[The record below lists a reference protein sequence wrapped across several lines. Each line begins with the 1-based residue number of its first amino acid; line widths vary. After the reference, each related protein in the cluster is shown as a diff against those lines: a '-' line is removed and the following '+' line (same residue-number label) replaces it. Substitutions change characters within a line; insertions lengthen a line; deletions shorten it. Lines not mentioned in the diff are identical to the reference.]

1 MADEPNEDLSMDD
14 ILSSIRN
21 ILTEDN
27 AAQQAASEPAAMQP
41 GQEILPEEVPVAFE
55 AVPEDVLSVLPD
67 VAEEITLPEIVSED
81 MMPAELPVLPDV
93 TEEIDLPEAE
103 EEVFELSAS
112 MIIDELPSE
121 EPVELNIL
129 DEPQISESDILNFS
143 NLAAGTT
150 ADIEMPAEVPFEI
163 EESLKP
169 EPVSV
174 FEPEANPEPVPV
186 FEPEVSPV
194 AIQAPL
200 ASEVL
205 AEEEPEVPFDDIASL
220 SSLIEAPESAV
231 IPAEEPQPAI
241 PPLDFDLPEIDVDA
255 DPIFE
260 PESTAAP
267 EMDPSQLMESLTVA
281 EDVLPQEQETVQEE
295 SVIDDDTLNEIL
307 DFHAQVEETKPLQA
321 ESEEVFVAVA
331 EPDLPA
337 ETANI
342 NQEVLAEP
350 MIAASEP
357 QELQTEIAE
366 TADVSANIINNFAKL
381 FAEKK
386 AAEAIVT
393 PVAEAPQ
400 EAVKTASPSISEL
413 VREAVVK
420 QVTQQMDVNFE
431 SYAREAVAAQT
442 QAWLDANL
450 PAIVEAV
457 VSKEIE
463 RVMAKVGS

>member
-220 SSLIEAPESAV
+220 SSLIEAPES
-231 IPAEEPQPAI
+231 
-241 PPLDFDLPEIDVDA
+241 EIGRAHV
-255 DPIFE
+255 
-260 PESTAAP
+260 
-267 EMDPSQLMESLTVA
+267 
-281 EDVLPQEQETVQEE
+281 
-295 SVIDDDTLNEIL
+295 
-307 DFHAQVEETKPLQA
+307 
-321 ESEEVFVAVA
+321 
-331 EPDLPA
+331 
-337 ETANI
+337 
-342 NQEVLAEP
+342 
-350 MIAASEP
+350 
-357 QELQTEIAE
+357 
-366 TADVSANIINNFAKL
+366 
-381 FAEKK
+381 
-386 AAEAIVT
+386 
-393 PVAEAPQ
+393 
-400 EAVKTASPSISEL
+400 
-413 VREAVVK
+413 
-420 QVTQQMDVNFE
+420 
-431 SYAREAVAAQT
+431 
-442 QAWLDANL
+442 
-450 PAIVEAV
+450 
-457 VSKEIE
+457 
-463 RVMAKVGS
+463 